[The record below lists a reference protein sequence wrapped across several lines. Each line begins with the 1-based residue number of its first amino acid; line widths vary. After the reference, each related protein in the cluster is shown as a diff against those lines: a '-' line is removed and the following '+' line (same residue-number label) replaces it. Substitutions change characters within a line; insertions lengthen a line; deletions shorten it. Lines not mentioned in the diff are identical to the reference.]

1 MRLNYENITEKSDA
15 QLPLVTWQR
24 IRGGW

>member
-1 MRLNYENITEKSDA
+1 
-15 QLPLVTWQR
+15 VTWQR